1 MRDSQEHVPVLI
13 AGGGTVGLSAALFL
27 ARHGI
32 SALVV
37 ERRAAL
43 SIHPRALGVGVRT
56 VEIFRELGLDEAV
69 RAAGGRLTPGL
80 GRITVKTL
88 ASADWT
94 TLSSGAALGIDPGA
108 SLSPVQGGRCSQD
121 LLDEILLR
129 AARERGAEVRFGA
142 EVIAVEQDATGV
154 TATLA
159 ERDGNP
165 RSTLRADYLIVA
177 DGSGGLLRE
186 ALGVPATGPGPLGGP
201 IVNILFRADLRS
213 VTQGNDLLLVIIE
226 NAELQPGL
234 LMAIDGRDRW
244 VLHVPY
250 DPARGETAED
260 FTPER
265 CRDLVARAA
274 LGVPDL
280 PVEILSVLPWRVT
293 ARLADR
299 FREGRAFLAGD
310 AAHVVPPLGGFGLN
324 TGIADAHNLAWKL
337 AMTIRGE
344 AGPSLLDSY
353 DAERRPVARFTME
366 QSLLRLDRPDLHW
379 DPSRTAEREQL
390 GIANDAVVHLG
401 YRYDSSAICGGQPAP
416 SLHDLAGNLDGTPG
430 SRVPHAWLDCAGRRL
445 STLDLAGPGFA
456 LLAGPA
462 AQDWCTAAHATATRL
477 GLDLKAFRIAPD
489 GDASDTEGR
498 WTGTA
503 GVGDRGALLVRPDGF
518 VAWRTQELAV
528 GGEAMLEG
536 VLRAFARSG
545 SVLKQLADEALAEHL
560 RGETEDLD
568 PDLL

>member
-1 MRDSQEHVPVLI
+1 MKDPQEHTSVLI

-27 ARHGI
+27 AHHGV
-32 SALVV
+32 SALVA
-37 ERRAAL
+37 EKRPAL
-43 SIHPRALGVGVRT
+43 SIHPRALGIGVRT
-56 VEIFRELGLDEAV
+56 AEIFRELGLDDAV

-94 TLSSGAALGIDPGA
+94 AFSSEASRGIDPGA

-129 AARERGAEVRFGA
+129 AARERGAEVRFDA
-142 EVIAVEQDATGV
+142 EVIAVEQDDAGV

-159 ERDGNP
+159 GRAERDGTKH
-165 RSTLRADYLIVA
+165 STIRADYLIVA
-177 DGSGGLLRE
+177 DGAGGLLRE
-186 ALGVPATGPGPLGGP
+186 ALGVPSTGPGPLGGP
-201 IVNILFRADLRS
+201 IVNILFRADLREI
-213 VTQGNDLLLVIIE
+213 TQGRELLLCIIE

-265 CRDLVARAA
+265 CRDVVARAA
-274 LGVPDL
+274 IGAPDL

-344 AGPSLLDSY
+344 AGPALLDSY
-353 DAERRPVARFTME
+353 DAERRPVARFVME
-366 QSLLRLDRPDLHW
+366 QSLLRLKRPDLHW
-379 DPSRTAEREQL
+379 DPSRTAEREEL

-401 YRYDSSAICGGQPAP
+401 YRYGSQPAP
-416 SLHDLAGNLDGTPG
+416 SLHELAKNLDGTPG
-430 SRVPHAWLDCAGRRL
+430 SRVPHGWLEQAGRRL

-462 AQDWCTAAHATATRL
+462 AQDWCAAARAVATHL
-477 GLDLKAFRIAPD
+477 GIDLKAFRIAPD
-489 GDASDTEGR
+489 GDASDTEGT

-518 VAWRTQELAV
+518 VAWRTQEPA
-528 GGEAMLEG
+528 GEDGEAVLEG
-536 VLRAFARSG
+536 VLRVSTDRPRFR
-545 SVLKQLADEALAEHL
+545 
-560 RGETEDLD
+560 
-568 PDLL
+568 

>member
-1 MRDSQEHVPVLI
+1 VRGSHQHVPVLI
-13 AGGGTVGLSAALFL
+13 AGGGSVGLSAALFL
-27 ARHGI
+27 AHHGVP
-32 SALVV
+32 ALAV

-56 VEIFRELGLDEAV
+56 VEIFRELGIDDPV
-69 RAAGGRLTPGL
+69 RAAGGHLAAGL
-80 GRITVKTL
+80 RRISVKTL

-94 TLSSGAALGIDPGA
+94 TLSPGASGPSGPSHRTTDPSA
-108 SLSPVQGGRCSQD
+108 SLSPVEGGRCSQD

-129 AARERGAEVRFGA
+129 AARGRGAEVRFGT
-142 EVIAVEQDATGV
+142 EVIAVEQDADGV

-159 ERDGNP
+159 ERDGDR

-201 IVNILFRADLRS
+201 IVNILFRADLRG
-213 VTQGNDLLLVIIE
+213 VTQGHELLLCVIE
-226 NAELQPGL
+226 NAELRPGL

-250 DPARGETAED
+250 DPARGETAAD

-265 CRDLVARAA
+265 CRELVARAA
-274 LGVPDL
+274 IGVPDL
-280 PVEILSVLPWRVT
+280 PVEILSVLPWRVA

-337 AMTIRGE
+337 AMALRHQ
-344 AGPSLLDSY
+344 AGSALLDSY
-353 DAERRPVARFTME
+353 DAERRPVARFAME
-366 QSLLRLDRPDLHW
+366 QALLRLERPDLHW
-379 DPSRTAEREQL
+379 DPSRTGERERL

-401 YRYDSSAICGGQPAP
+401 YRYDSSAVCGAQPAP
-416 SLHDLAGNLDGTPG
+416 SLHELARDLDGTPG
-430 SRVPHAWLDCAGRRL
+430 SRVPHAWLERAGRRL

-456 LLAGPA
+456 LLAGA
-462 AQDWCTAAHATATRL
+462 AAEDWCASARAVATRL
-477 GLDLKAFRIAPD
+477 GLDVKAFRIAAD
-489 GDASDTEGR
+489 GDAIDPEGTWSR
-498 WTGTA
+498 TA

-518 VAWRTQELAV
+518 VAWRTQEPAAV
-528 GGEAMLEG
+528 AEAVLEG
-536 VLRAFARSG
+536 VLRG
-545 SVLKQLADEALAEHL
+545 VC
-560 RGETEDLD
+560 
-568 PDLL
+568 

>member
-1 MRDSQEHVPVLI
+1 
-13 AGGGTVGLSAALFL
+13 FL
-27 ARHGI
+27 AHHGVP
-32 SALVV
+32 ALAV
-37 ERRAAL
+37 ERRAAV
-43 SIHPRALGVGVRT
+43 SIHPRALGIGVRT
-56 VEIFRELGLDEAV
+56 VEIFRELGLDDAV
-69 RAAGGRLTPGL
+69 RAAGGRLTTGL

-88 ASADWT
+88 ASADWAS
-94 TLSSGAALGIDPGA
+94 LSSGAALGIDPGA
-108 SLSPVQGGRCSQD
+108 SSSPVQGGRCSQD

-129 AARERGAEVRFGA
+129 AARERGAEVRFGT
-142 EVIAVEQDATGV
+142 EVIAVEQDETGV

-159 ERDGNP
+159 ERAGGR
-165 RSTLRADYLIVA
+165 RSTLTSDYLIVA

-213 VTQGNDLLLVIIE
+213 LTQGHELLLCIIE
-226 NAELQPGL
+226 NDELRPGL

-250 DPARGETAED
+250 DPEQGETAEG

-265 CRDLVARAA
+265 CRDVVARAA
-274 LGVPDL
+274 LGAPDL

-337 AMTIRGE
+337 AMTLRGE
-344 AGPSLLDSY
+344 AGPALLDSY
-353 DAERRPVARFTME
+353 DAERRPVARFVME
-366 QSLLRLDRPDLHW
+366 QSLLRLKRPDLHW
-379 DPSRTAEREQL
+379 DPSRTAEREEL

-401 YRYDSSAICGGQPAP
+401 YRYDSSAIRGAQPAP
-416 SLHDLAGNLDGTPG
+416 SLHELARNLDGTPG
-430 SRVPHAWLDCAGRRL
+430 SRAPHAWLEQAGRRL

-462 AQDWCTAAHATATRL
+462 AHDWCAAARAIAARL

-489 GDASDTEGR
+489 GDASDTEGT
-498 WTGTA
+498 WTGIA

-518 VAWRTQELAV
+518 VAWRTREPAAD
-528 GGEAMLEG
+528 GEAVLEG
-536 VLRAFARSG
+536 VLREVCG
-545 SVLKQLADEALAEHL
+545 YEV
-560 RGETEDLD
+560 
-568 PDLL
+568 

>member
-1 MRDSQEHVPVLI
+1 MKDSLEHVPVLI

-27 ARHGI
+27 AHHGVP
-32 SALVV
+32 ALAV
-37 ERRAAL
+37 ERRPAL
-43 SIHPRALGVGVRT
+43 SIHPRALGIGVRT
-56 VEIFRELGLDEAV
+56 VEIFRELGLDDAM
-69 RAAGGRLTPGL
+69 RAAGGRLAPGL

-88 ASADWT
+88 ASADWAT
-94 TLSSGAALGIDPGA
+94 FSSGAALGIDPAA
-108 SLSPVQGGRCSQD
+108 SLSPVQGDRCSQD
-121 LLDEILLR
+121 LLDEILLG
-129 AARERGAEVRFGA
+129 AARNRGAEVRFGT
-142 EVIAVEQDATGV
+142 EVIAVEQDETGV

-159 ERDGNP
+159 MRDGDR
-165 RSTLRADYLIVA
+165 RSLPSTIRSDYLIVA
-177 DGSGGLLRE
+177 DGSGGLLRD
-186 ALGVPATGPGPLGGP
+186 ALGVPSTGPGPLGGP

-213 VTQGNDLLLVIIE
+213 LTQGRELFLCIIE
-226 NAELQPGL
+226 NAELRPGL

-250 DPARGETAED
+250 DPERGETAED

-337 AMTIRGE
+337 GMTIRGE
-344 AGPSLLDSY
+344 AGPALLDSY
-353 DAERRPVARFTME
+353 DAERRPVARFTLE
-366 QSLLRLDRPDLHW
+366 QSMLRLKRPDLHW
-379 DPSRTAEREQL
+379 DPSRTAEREEL

-401 YRYDSSAICGGQPAP
+401 YHYGSQSMP
-416 SLHDLAGNLDGTPG
+416 SLYELAKNLDGTPG
-430 SRVPHAWLDCAGRRL
+430 SRVPHAWLEQNGRRL
-445 STLDLAGPGFA
+445 STLDLAGPGFT

-462 AQDWCTAAHATATRL
+462 AQDWCTAASATATRL
-477 GLDLKAFRIAPD
+477 GRDLKAFRIAHD
-489 GDASDTEGR
+489 GDASDPEGT

-518 VAWRTQELAV
+518 VAWRTREPA
-528 GGEAMLEG
+528 GDGEAVLEG
-536 VLRAFARSG
+536 VLRG
-545 SVLKQLADEALAEHL
+545 ICGYEV
-560 RGETEDLD
+560 
-568 PDLL
+568 